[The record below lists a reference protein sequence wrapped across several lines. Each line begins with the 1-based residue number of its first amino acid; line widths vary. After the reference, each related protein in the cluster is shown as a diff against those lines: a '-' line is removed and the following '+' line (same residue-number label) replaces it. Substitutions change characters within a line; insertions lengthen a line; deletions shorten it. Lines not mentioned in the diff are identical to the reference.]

1 MFAIV
6 QLGSIQY
13 KISEGD
19 VIESQLLE
27 GEKKESVTLDK
38 VLLFTDGNDIRVGR
52 PYLSDVTV
60 AAEILRQHLGEKV
73 ISYKYRRRKTSAW
86 KKGHRQKLT
95 ALRITKINAANAK
108 A

>member
-13 KISEGD
+13 KISEGE
-19 VIESQLLE
+19 VIESQLLK

-38 VLLFTDGNDIRVGR
+38 VLLFTDENDIRVGR
-52 PYLSDVTV
+52 PFLNDVTIS
-60 AAEILRQHLGEKV
+60 AEILRQHLGEKI

-95 ALRITKINAANAK
+95 ALRITKINAPNAK